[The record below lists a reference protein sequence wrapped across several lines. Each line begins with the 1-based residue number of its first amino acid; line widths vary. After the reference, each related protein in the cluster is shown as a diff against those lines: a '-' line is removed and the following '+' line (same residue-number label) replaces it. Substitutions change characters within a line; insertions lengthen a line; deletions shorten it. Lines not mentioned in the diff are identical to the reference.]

1 MPTYVTR
8 PDEIAINA
16 VKYRVQG
23 GVTLSLASVQVAKTI
38 TGDYNEDTQPYVSIH
53 TWDDWRGGIGVD
65 RWKGPEDDNRAWY
78 SECWLRNR
86 NHLLLPPRQSSQVW
100 IET

>member
-8 PDEIAINA
+8 QDEIAINA
-16 VKYRVQG
+16 VRFRVQG
-23 GVTLSLASVQVAKTI
+23 GVTLSLASVQVAKTV

-65 RWKGPEDDNRAWY
+65 RWKGPEDDNRSWFSTSDTRY
-78 SECWLRNR
+78 
-86 NHLLLPPRQSSQVW
+86 
-100 IET
+100 